1 MGLELKNFILKTNGG
16 KCKYAKNWQ
25 NAAGYRLLDQNQ
37 PKGNIGIPW
46 GYSPLESRTNPDNF
60 YYIYKFGIVL

>member
-37 PKGNIGIPW
+37 PKRNIESPVD
-46 GYSPLESRTNPDNF
+46 YSPMESRTNRNF
-60 YYIYKFGIVL
+60 FYFGF